1 MSAPEIQP
9 APSLGET
16 GLNVKAAAVV
26 VNKPANDPKPA
37 NANAAKTGRPPA
49 EWLKMAA
56 VILVESASGFSTGFT
71 LARNNVAGVT
81 LAIIAMSFVYGMEFW
96 IRYSGDGP
104 GWLFFGG
111 FVALIAAGLI
121 PYLSMTQNIGPVKN
135 KAQKS
140 STVYLPT
147 IAASWS
153 AMALLFGLLC
163 AYRSGGKVLVSDAI
177 QGVILSLL
185 YAGAS
190 SALGYSV
197 GTPGGAKSGNTTLSL
212 MAWGAL
218 VMFDLAGL
226 ARGP

>member
-1 MSAPEIQP
+1 
-9 APSLGET
+9 
-16 GLNVKAAAVV
+16 
-26 VNKPANDPKPA
+26 
-37 NANAAKTGRPPA
+37 
-49 EWLKMAA
+49 
-56 VILVESASGFSTGFT
+56 
-71 LARNNVAGVT
+71 
-81 LAIIAMSFVYGMEFW
+81 
-96 IRYSGDGP
+96 
-104 GWLFFGG
+104 
-111 FVALIAAGLI
+111 
-121 PYLSMTQNIGPVKN
+121 MTQNIGPVKN

-153 AMALLFGLLC
+153 ATALLFGLLC
-163 AYRSGGKVLVSDAI
+163 AYRSGGKVFMSDAI

-218 VMFDLAGL
+218 VLFDLAGL